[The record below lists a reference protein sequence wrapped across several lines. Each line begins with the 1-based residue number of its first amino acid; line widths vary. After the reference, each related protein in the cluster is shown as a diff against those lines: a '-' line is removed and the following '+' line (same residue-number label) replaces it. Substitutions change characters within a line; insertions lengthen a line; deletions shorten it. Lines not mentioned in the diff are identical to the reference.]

1 MVIDHDLGGGAN
13 LYRERMLEALLKRG
27 ESVLV
32 LTFFMP
38 TLQFVLEY
46 RNSFRTERFA
56 LSSLSEIISI
66 VECGLIRDIF
76 YNNAVS
82 FHDPRQIPELLVHLK
97 NSNGIPFRLAM
108 HDYFSICP
116 SHFLLNS
123 EGRYCNLPS
132 AQECNRCLS
141 KNMEGFVR
149 VAGVTDIGEWRASW
163 GRCLDAAEEIIF
175 FSEASRTI
183 LRKAYPELPQHNM
196 VVRPHTV
203 EYMPPSIPRINNNA
217 PLHIGLLGNITKAKG
232 AEVLRDLSEEILHRG
247 TEIPITVIGTVD
259 AEYQIPS
266 VRETGHYTTDRLA
279 HLIEL
284 SGANLFLF
292 PSILPETFSYV
303 IAELIALDVPVICF
317 DFGAP
322 AERISKYHLG
332 QVIPF
337 SNPSILLDE
346 LLSFHARL
354 SSLQI
359 PSAGERV

>member
-1 MVIDHDLGGGAN
+1 
-13 LYRERMLEALLKRG
+13 
-27 ESVLV
+27 
-32 LTFFMP
+32 
-38 TLQFVLEY
+38 
-46 RNSFRTERFA
+46 
-56 LSSLSEIISI
+56 
-66 VECGLIRDIF
+66 
-76 YNNAVS
+76 
-82 FHDPRQIPELLVHLK
+82 
-97 NSNGIPFRLAM
+97 
-108 HDYFSICP
+108 
-116 SHFLLNS
+116 
-123 EGRYCNLPS
+123 
-132 AQECNRCLS
+132 
-141 KNMEGFVR
+141 
-149 VAGVTDIGEWRASW
+149 
-163 GRCLDAAEEIIF
+163 
-175 FSEASRTI
+175 
-183 LRKAYPELPQHNM
+183 
-196 VVRPHTV
+196 
-203 EYMPPSIPRINNNA
+203 
-217 PLHIGLLGNITKAKG
+217 
-232 AEVLRDLSEEILHRG
+232 VLRDLSEEILHRG